1 MKLYKFSLLLIFT
14 ALLSCHSSKT
24 TVQNKKNMER
34 TILFTPGPQAIIYK
48 TQKDYSKNVPVTMNK
63 ERTQIV
69 SYPAPTDIYYR
80 GELSYPTPLK
90 DGYLLDN
97 RGIGINVAFLS
108 YTYEEYSKLKTAPS
122 MDELK
127 EQIIDFYPLT
137 ELWNC
142 GIRSQYKNEVKE
154 LNELIDQGFKGC
166 KKIGMITPVLPKTSH
181 H

>member
-1 MKLYKFSLLLIFT
+1 MKANKLSILLIFT
-14 ALLSCHSSKT
+14 ALLSCHSGRMT
-24 TVQNKKNMER
+24 MQNQKNMER
-34 TILFTPGPQAIIYK
+34 TILFTSGPQTIIYK
-48 TQKDYSKNVPVTMNK
+48 TKKDYSRNVPVTMNK
-63 ERTQIV
+63 EHTQIV

-108 YTYEEYSKLKTAPS
+108 YTYEEYSRLKAAPS
-122 MDELK
+122 MNELK
-127 EQIIDFYPLT
+127 ERIIDYYPLT

-154 LNELIDQGFKGC
+154 LNELIDNDFKGC
-166 KKIGMITPVLPKTSH
+166 KKIGIIAPIVPKTLQP
-181 H
+181 